1 MGGGKSYKS
10 FRFKA
15 GVVWEGGRRGL
26 ITSVGKP
33 DVMVG
38 SPPEFKGEAG
48 VWSPEE
54 LLVSSVNTCLMLTYL
69 ALAQARGLEIASYE
83 SSAEG
88 WLEHTEDRYRI
99 TEVSVQPAITLKSP
113 ADLEKAR
120 SITER
125 VEEQCFM
132 TNSVSGKVKF
142 SPQFKVGA
150 EVVG

>member
-1 MGGGKSYKS
+1 MGEKKSYKS

-26 ITSVGKP
+26 ITSAGKP

-69 ALAQARGLEIASYE
+69 TLAQARGLPRTNRAPKDCWYIRRTGIASPKCRF
-83 SSAEG
+83 S
-88 WLEHTEDRYRI
+88 R
-99 TEVSVQPAITLKSP
+99 
-113 ADLEKAR
+113 R
-120 SITER
+120 SH
-125 VEEQCFM
+125 
-132 TNSVSGKVKF
+132 
-142 SPQFKVGA
+142 
-150 EVVG
+150 